1 MKPFSGETD
10 EEFSEVISTPLL
22 AECEQRDDWFEF
34 WFTDL
39 RDYLDGSFRKAKIDS
54 LFFLDEL

>member
-1 MKPFSGETD
+1 MKPFSGEID

-39 RDYLDGSFRKAKIDS
+39 RDYLEGSLRIANTVS
-54 LFFLDEL
+54 LCFLDEL

>member
-1 MKPFSGETD
+1 MKPFSGEID

-39 RDYLDGSFRKAKIDS
+39 RDYLEGSLRKASVS